1 METLRFYRRLRDVE
15 QKDLATLL
23 GVTTSMISRY
33 EQGKAD
39 IRADDLFKIR
49 NFSRYLSR
57 SFLARSTY
65 RRLDLQPRSQHPC
78 LTSRGDPVAD
88 RENAG
93 YGPHSIKSTSSCG
106 ARHSV
111 KHMPIA

>member
-39 IRADDLFKIR
+39 IRAHDLFKIAQ
-49 NFSRYLSR
+49 FLSV
-57 SFLARSTY
+57 
-65 RRLDLQPRSQHPC
+65 
-78 LTSRGDPVAD
+78 PVHKFF
-88 RENAG
+88 EPV
-93 YGPHSIKSTSSCG
+93 PHID
-106 ARHSV
+106 AL
-111 KHMPIA
+111 IANGQETTHGRP